1 MSTFRKKLSTSVNK
15 KSKKSNK
22 PQLFSVKNLILVTI
36 IFIALAII
44 IKISNL
50 NLKAPEIYEITE
62 ESNYT
67 ETTPAKV
74 KVDFPFTVKAV
85 SAERIILT
93 GENGDY
99 YISNDPSKVSVY
111 KGKDNSSPKMAI
123 SDLAV
128 NQELNLEFIP
138 GRSFELFLGLE

>member
-1 MSTFRKKLSTSVNK
+1 MPTSKKKLSTPINK
-15 KSKKSNK
+15 KSKKINK
-22 PQLFSVKNLILVTI
+22 PKLLSVKNLIFVTI
-36 IFIALAII
+36 IFIALATI

-50 NLKAPEIYEITE
+50 NLKAPEIYEFAE
-62 ESNYT
+62 ESYST

-93 GENGDY
+93 GKNGDY
-99 YISNDPSKVSVY
+99 YISNDPSKVSVF
-111 KGKDNSSPKMAI
+111 KGKDNSSPKLAI
-123 SDLAV
+123 SDLSL

-138 GRSFELFLGLE
+138 GKSFELFLGLE